1 MGRSFVSVSQDV
13 NVVEKEMGTKAINP
27 DDPSSY
33 GCQILLEK
41 TTIEEAKD
49 KTFPTDAR
57 LIWYVVDGKTYID
70 LTRCK
75 KMVDLFDM
83 YYDKYGP
90 GAVKKIDFGY
100 GSVNPKMW
108 GYKPPEKKKK
118 K

>member
-1 MGRSFVSVSQDV
+1 MSVSQDV